1 MKQVLPNLKLN
12 DKVWATV
19 EEILVQND
27 ILVNFQGDLMRVN
40 NVSGRRF
47 RPGQRIQL
55 KVSSVHPL
63 SFQLLENRSSGM
75 PYSRY
80 IDIDV

>member
-1 MKQVLPNLKLN
+1 MKQIIANLKLH

-19 EEILVQND
+19 EEILAQND
-27 ILVNFQGDLMRVN
+27 IIVNFQGDLIRVN

-55 KVSSVHPL
+55 KVSSTHPL
-63 SFQLLENRSSGM
+63 GFQLLDRAGGM
-75 PYSRY
+75 PYSRHL
-80 IDIDV
+80 DIDV